1 MTRIIRASSSTAPA
15 RATPPGDGTRVIHA
29 ARLAAQREAESI
41 LERAQREAAALL
53 DHARSEAEALRV
65 RVRTEVQAEAARRL
79 AELELRAREQLERSQ
94 ADLHALA
101 IGIAER
107 ILHGELRQ
115 HPAHVAGVVAACLEG
130 ARSAREVRIKVHPDD
145 VPEVERSLPP
155 GASVHADPAIARGGC
170 LIETGAGQIDGRLET
185 QLAAVR
191 EALGR

>member
-15 RATPPGDGTRVIHA
+15 RVTPPCDGTRVIHA
-29 ARLAAQREAESI
+29 ARLAAQHEAEAI
-41 LERAQREAAALL
+41 LEHAQREAAALL
-53 DHARSEAEALRV
+53 DHARVEAEALRA
-65 RVRTEVQAEAARRL
+65 RTRDELQAEAARRL
-79 AELELRAREQLERSQ
+79 AELEVHAREQLERSRS
-94 ADLHALA
+94 DLQALA

-130 ARSAREVRIKVHPDD
+130 ALAAHQLRIRVHPDD
-145 VPEVERSLPP
+145 VPYVERSLPE

-170 LIETGAGQIDGRLET
+170 LIETDAGQIDGRLET